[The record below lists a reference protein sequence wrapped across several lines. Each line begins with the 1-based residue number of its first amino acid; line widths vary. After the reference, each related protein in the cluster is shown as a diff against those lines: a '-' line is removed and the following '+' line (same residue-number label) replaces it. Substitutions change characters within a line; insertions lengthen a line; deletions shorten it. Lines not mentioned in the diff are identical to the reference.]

1 MNLLSYPL
9 GTLVAI
15 ASQETKKLSEQLL
28 RESMAITG
36 NHRFQNVAFIATE
49 MEQEIVHKIT
59 LSNQEQL
66 VYTDIE
72 KTETDNYN
80 NANICLPK
88 SSLLFLDLPNKS
100 LYRNNDGIL
109 DIEHI
114 HRMIVPLKN
123 KYNVETIIID
133 NIDKVDCSLMGRDLL
148 WKTNSSNISN
158 YEDWRERKHEYIISL
173 LFFMSRKFNVRI
185 VFGKEMKKIT
195 TLSLKIAHIKY
206 MNFGNAYDMVDEIMV
221 WNENKKISECSLTS
235 KKKESQ

>member
-72 KTETDNYN
+72 KTETDKYN

-114 HRMIVPLKN
+114 HRMIVP
-123 KYNVETIIID
+123 
-133 NIDKVDCSLMGRDLL
+133 
-148 WKTNSSNISN
+148 
-158 YEDWRERKHEYIISL
+158 
-173 LFFMSRKFNVRI
+173 
-185 VFGKEMKKIT
+185 
-195 TLSLKIAHIKY
+195 
-206 MNFGNAYDMVDEIMV
+206 
-221 WNENKKISECSLTS
+221 
-235 KKKESQ
+235 